1 MDINMIQSIKDISKN
16 KYYIMTSII
25 NNNKDERFFNQM
37 DSLLVKKRFD
47 DAYELSLSENLLH
60 VSTYNLTS
68 VNITKIIKDFID
80 SAKKTNFFERRNLY
94 EIVKLSNLPAD
105 KLNLSFNISLYK
117 ELADIFNNVSCETK
131 LISFDFLI
139 LKIADNFAL
148 KINNEC
154 IKMKFAQIREYI
166 LKKLIYGDYNEE
178 KREKE
183 TTVLC
188 WIDRILSAVIN
199 EEIFPEDFITL
210 TKKIFN
216 LTDKTI
222 YSCWKVLHAVNY
234 LLLQKEFSA
243 SKLLRSYKR
252 EIIKSI
258 NKLYNNTDFTS
269 NEVTNLVVK
278 TIAKRFPSKEDYY
291 YLFDVLRLTSQ
302 KCIENKAHCLKLCK
316 YIIYH
321 NTKQNIFCFRFIRK
335 YFLEMFFSMI
345 DMPHE
350 NIRIKE
356 EELSMLIALFHVDT
370 YFCFNRYEIFSKIIS
385 VLKTI
390 NNGKTKLNNINFYR
404 FCDALDYIMSEN
416 PDVKDYDIIK
426 NLSCKDDDSVKLKKY
441 FNLAFQNSLNTSL
454 FSDTETTKN
463 VI

>member
-1 MDINMIQSIKDISKN
+1 MIQSIKDVSKN
-16 KYYIMTSII
+16 KYYTMTSII
-25 NNNKDERFFNQM
+25 NNNKDKHFFNQM
-37 DSLLVKKRFD
+37 DSLLVKRRFD
-47 DAYELSLSENLLH
+47 DAYELSLCENLLH

-68 VNITKIIKDFID
+68 VNIIKIIKDFINF
-80 SAKKTNFFERRNLY
+80 AKKTNFFEKRNLY
-94 EIVKLSNLPAD
+94 EIVKLSTLPTD
-105 KLNLSFNISLYK
+105 KLKLSFNISLYK
-117 ELADIFNNVSCETK
+117 ELADIFNIVSCATK

-148 KINNEC
+148 KINNES
-154 IKMKFAQIREYI
+154 IKTAFVQIRKNI
-166 LKKLIYGDYNEE
+166 LKKIINNDYNEE

-199 EEIFPEDFITL
+199 EEISPENFVTL
-210 TKKIFN
+210 TNKIFN

-222 YSCWKVLHAVNY
+222 YSLWKLLHSINY

-243 SKLLRSYKR
+243 SNTLRKYKR

-258 NKLYNNTDFTS
+258 NTLYNNVDFTPS
-269 NEVTNLVVK
+269 EVTNLVVK
-278 TIAKRFPSKEDYY
+278 TLAKRFLYKEDYY
-291 YLFDVLRLTSQ
+291 YLFDVLELTSQ
-302 KCIENKAHCLKLCK
+302 KCIENKIHCLKMCK

-321 NTKQNIFCFRFIRK
+321 NSKQNIFCFRFIRK
-335 YFLEMFFSMI
+335 YFIEMLFRII
-345 DMPHE
+345 DIPYE

-356 EELSMLIALFHVDT
+356 EEISILIALFHVDT

-416 PDVKDYDIIK
+416 PDVKDYEIIK
-426 NLSCKDDDSVKLKKY
+426 HLSCKEDDVLKLKKY
-441 FNLAFQNSLNTSL
+441 FILTFQSSLNTPL

-463 VI
+463 VV